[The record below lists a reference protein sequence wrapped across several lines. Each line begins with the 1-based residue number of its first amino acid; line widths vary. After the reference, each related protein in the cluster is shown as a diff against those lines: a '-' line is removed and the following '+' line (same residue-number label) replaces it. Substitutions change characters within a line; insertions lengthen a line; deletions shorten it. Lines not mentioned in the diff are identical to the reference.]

1 VIDVNI
7 INRTKK
13 LDTTVKDLVN
23 EVKDHTKKI
32 EELEITNNSLN
43 QVVTSIAFNETKVGE

>member
-1 VIDVNI
+1 MNI